1 MQSDGRVA
9 TMVLAFP
16 RLLARVG
23 LVDRRKGEEA
33 FDLAVPAMVTGGLR
47 VLLRFADFLMV
58 SIAVGSAGLAA
69 LEFGFLYFFVGFG
82 LSLALTSG
90 TISVVS
96 RLKGAD
102 EHARAD
108 LAVKQSLWL
117 SLALALPLTAATW
130 LYAEPMIRLLTDDPR
145 VVDLGATYLRI
156 LMLSTAFRFWSLVA
170 ARALAGAGDTRTPM
184 YVRLVTL
191 PTNVGLNAVLI
202 FGLLGAPTLGVAG
215 AAIGSAVANTL
226 AGVVFLG
233 LFVSG
238 RWSVSLPVRGP
249 QFDLDLAAEIVRVA
263 TPLAGTRLAQ
273 TFSRFPFLFVL
284 GTLGT
289 EVVAAYAVGRRV
301 ILLAMMPAWGF
312 STAASTLVGQAVGGG
327 EERAA
332 TEYGI
337 ETLRIA
343 LATQLLLAVAL
354 VVFAAP
360 IAAAFGEQG
369 ALTVA
374 FVRVFGLSV
383 AGFSI
388 ARSMKGAL
396 RGAGDTRWPFY
407 GALAGAWAVR
417 LPVALLALPAGAVA
431 LPLVGPLPGL
441 ELGVT
446 AVFVAIL
453 GDTYLRAAVNYLR
466 FRSGAWRRIARGSG
480 VGDTRSTD
488 NSATRSSSG
497 DGDTQ
502 STDATSGRP
511 SATAD
516 AARPGSGE
524 TPHDVD
530 GEDAAD

>member
-9 TMVLAFP
+9 QVLLAFP
-16 RLLARVG
+16 RLLARLG

-58 SIAVGSAGLAA
+58 SLAVGSVGLAA

-102 EHARAD
+102 RHDRAD

-117 SLALALPLTAATW
+117 SLALALPLTAASW
-130 LYAEPMIRLLTDDPR
+130 LYAEPMIGLLTDDPE
-145 VVDLGATYLRI
+145 VVELGAVYLRI
-156 LMLSTAFRFWSLVA
+156 LMLSTAFRFWSMAA

-191 PTNVGLNAVLI
+191 PTNVGLNAVLV
-202 FGLLGAPTLGVAG
+202 FGLLGAPALGVAG
-215 AAIGSAVANTL
+215 AAIGTAVANSI
-226 AGVVFLG
+226 AGVVFLAV
-233 LFVSG
+233 FVSG
-238 RWSVSLPVRGP
+238 RWSVSLPLAGP
-249 QFDLDLAAEIVRVA
+249 HLDLGIVEEIVRVA
-263 TPLAGTRLAQ
+263 MPLAGTLLAQ

-284 GTLGT
+284 GALGT

-301 ILLAMMPAWGF
+301 ILLAMMPAWGY
-312 STAASTLVGQAVGGG
+312 STAASTLVGQAVGAD
-327 EERAA
+327 ER
-332 TEYGI
+332 TEARAYGH

-343 LATQLLLAVAL
+343 LVTQLLLAVGL
-354 VVFAAP
+354 VVFAEP
-360 IAAAFGEQG
+360 IAAAFGDTG
-369 ALTVA
+369 PLTVT

-383 AGFSI
+383 AGFSV

-407 GALAGAWAVR
+407 GALTGAWVVR

-431 LPLVGPLPGL
+431 LPFVGSLPGL
-441 ELGVT
+441 GLGVT

-466 FRSGAWRRIARGSG
+466 FRSGAWWRIARESG
-480 VGDTRSTD
+480 VVTPAADPSP
-488 NSATRSSSG
+488 
-497 DGDTQ
+497 
-502 STDATSGRP
+502 TSGP
-511 SATAD
+511 PATD
-516 AARPGSGE
+516 DDL
-524 TPHDVD
+524 DVD
-530 GEDAAD
+530 EDAAD